1 MDLKDWG
8 WGRIAIVTIA
18 YWAVMAAVVAT
29 TLGVQVRA
37 GGDLLGIG
45 DDRTASLQSVEVTA
59 LVPLL
64 LVVLGPPVALAIAV
78 AVARARSRR
87 G

>member
-1 MDLKDWG
+1 MNLGEWG
-8 WGRIAIVTIA
+8 WGRVALVTVA

-64 LVVLGPPVALAIAV
+64 LVVLGTPVALAIAV

>member
-1 MDLKDWG
+1 MNLGEWG
-8 WGRIAIVTIA
+8 WGRVALVTVA

-37 GGDLLGIG
+37 GGELLGIG
-45 DDRTASLQSVEVTA
+45 DDRTASLRSVEITEMG
-59 LVPLL
+59 PLL
-64 LVVLGPPVALAIAV
+64 LVVLGPPVVLAIAV
-78 AVARARSRR
+78 AIARARARR